1 MAKSVI
7 LDFDGVLV
15 DSFASVYK
23 IYKVIGK
30 KLKVSIPPSKKALG
44 DSFAGDY
51 RELFM
56 KIGIRTRKQAERA
69 VDIFRKYSSKYP
81 GMKRLFPGVRTL
93 LKTLRRMGYRIG
105 IVSNNYQDHI
115 ERTLKEI
122 GIRKHID
129 VVVGVNG
136 LKRMKPDP
144 AQIFRCMKKLGSTPE
159 ETVYVGDMEVDVL
172 AAKAA
177 GVRMVAATY
186 GVHSEERLSR
196 FNPDFMVGSPREIL
210 NVVN

>member
-15 DSFASVYK
+15 DSFASIYN

-30 KLKVSIPPSKKALG
+30 KLKVTIPPSMKAFG
-44 DSFAGDY
+44 DSFSGDH
-51 RELFM
+51 RELF
-56 KIGIRTRKQAERA
+56 KSIGIRTKAQAKRA
-69 VDIFRKYSSKYP
+69 IDIFKTQSKKLP
-81 GMKRLFPGVRTL
+81 GTRRLFPGVKTL
-93 LKTLRRMGYRIG
+93 LKTLRQMGYKIG
-105 IVSNNYQDHI
+105 IVSNNFQNHI
-115 ERTLKEI
+115 ENALKEAGLI
-122 GIRKHID
+122 KHID
-129 VVVGVNG
+129 AVVGVNG
-136 LKRMKPDP
+136 TKKLKPDP
-144 AQIFRCMKKLGSTPE
+144 TQIFKCMKKLGSTPE

-196 FNPDFMVGSPREIL
+196 FNPDYMVSSPKEIL